1 MNNINRYN
9 YETYFLLYADNE
21 LSAIEKNSVDEFVLS
36 NPDLGEELGML
47 LQTVL
52 QKDNIQLNEKMNLY
66 KKDPLSVDVLE
77 KLLLHLDDELSEV
90 EKKEL
95 FTLIAASTAVS
106 EEWAMIQS
114 AKFFPESTL
123 VFKDKK
129 SLYRTEKGRLAFLPW
144 RKLLTAAILVG
155 VGLWGGLMYFNSGS
169 KISNQA
175 MQNFENKYIA
185 SEINKNSSKVANQI
199 NKLAIVQQ
207 KKRTNI
213 RPSDIADDLAN
224 FFVAKTEKKILPSEE
239 NKTKETLDSN
249 NSHSE
254 LLNLITKIV
263 DKEKSNNMPN
273 NDAMQVKQPADSS
286 KELNLNLVA
295 DQQIIG
301 QTLVIK
307 TSDIDERIENN
318 NQIFF
323 IGEEKIKKMM
333 LGGFFVKVKK
343 LLERRSNFPNIRNA
357 IKVANFEFTIR

>member
-36 NPDLGEELGML
+36 NPDLGEELVML
-47 LQTVL
+47 LQTIL
-52 QKDNIQLNEKMNLY
+52 QKDNILLNEKMNLY
-66 KKDPLSVDVLE
+66 KKDPFSLDVLE
-77 KLLLHLDDELSEV
+77 KLLLHLDNELSEV

-95 FTLIAASTAVS
+95 FTLIASSSAVS

-114 AKFFPESTL
+114 AKFFSESTL
-123 VFKDKK
+123 VFEDKK

-169 KISNQA
+169 KISNLA
-175 MQNFENKYIA
+175 MPNFENKYIA
-185 SEINKNSSKVANQI
+185 SENNKNSSKVANQI

-207 KKRTNI
+207 KKRNNI

-254 LLNLITKIV
+254 LFNLITKIV
-263 DKEKSNNMPN
+263 DKEKSNNLPN
-273 NDAMQVKQPADSS
+273 NDTMQEKQSADSS
-286 KELNLNLVA
+286 KELDLNLVA

-301 QTLVIK
+301 QTLAMN
-307 TSDIDERIENN
+307 TADIDERIENN

-343 LLERRSNFPNIRNA
+343 LLERRSNFPNIRNS

>member
-1 MNNINRYN
+1 MDINRYN

-21 LSAIEKNSVDEFVLS
+21 LSATEKNKVNEFVQS
-36 NPDLGEELGML
+36 NPDLGEELFIL
-47 LQTVL
+47 LQTIF
-52 QKDNIQLNEKMNLY
+52 QKDNILLNSKLSLY
-66 KKDPLSVDVLE
+66 KKDPLSVEVLE
-77 KLLLHLDDELSEV
+77 KLLLHLDNELPEA
-90 EKKEL
+90 EKKEV
-95 FTLIAASTAVS
+95 AAMITSNSAFS
-106 EEWAMIQS
+106 EEWIMLQAI
-114 AKFFPESTL
+114 KFIPESLL
-123 VFKDKK
+123 VFENKK
-129 SLYRTEKGRLAFLPW
+129 SLYRSEKGRLAFLPW
-144 RKLLTAAILVG
+144 KKLLATAILVG

-169 KISNQA
+169 KISKLA
-175 MQNFENKYIA
+175 MPNFENKFIA
-185 SEINKNSSKVANQI
+185 SEIKKNSSKLANPI
-199 NKLAIVQQ
+199 KKLVIVQQ

-213 RPSDIADDLAN
+213 HPSDIADDLAN
-224 FFVAKTEKKILPSEE
+224 FFVPKIEKKILPSEE

-254 LLNLITKIV
+254 LFSSITKIV

-323 IGEEKIKKMM
+323 IGEEKIKKIM

-343 LLERRSNFPNIRNA
+343 MLGQRSHFPNIRNT